1 MEKYFDTL
9 DFVYFCWKRHYS
21 GEDLAARMRQALH
34 VKHDARA
41 EAGSSDCGVTNVEF
55 SRYECG

>member
-21 GEDLAARMRQALH
+21 GEDLAARLRQALH
-34 VKHDARA
+34 VAHDARA
-41 EAGSSDCGVTNVEF
+41 EAGWIIRLWCDERGIQSL
-55 SRYECG
+55 

>member
-41 EAGSSDCGVTNVEF
+41 EAGWIIRLWCDARGIQSL
-55 SRYECG
+55 

>member
-41 EAGSSDCGVTNVEF
+41 EAGWSIRLWCDERGIQSL
-55 SRYECG
+55 

>member
-41 EAGSSDCGVTNVEF
+41 EAGWIIRLWCDERGIQSL
-55 SRYECG
+55 